1 MTLVQRGHGVH
12 RALRVTKASQEPR
25 ATLALSARKELREM
39 PVHLE
44 LKVRR
49 ATLVPKDKRVIK
61 VKRVKLVQMQQSM

>member
-1 MTLVQRGHGVH
+1 MTLVQRGHRVF
-12 RALRVTKASQEPR
+12 RVLRVTKASQGLR
-25 ATLALSARKELREM
+25 VKLALPAHKGPREM

-49 ATLVPKDKRVIK
+49 ATLVPKDKKVIK

>member
-1 MTLVQRGHGVH
+1 MLRGIKVLSAH
-12 RALRVTKASQEPR
+12 RALRVRKASQEPR
-25 ATLALSARKELREM
+25 ATLALPARKELREM